1 MAELVN
7 DPSDGGGSDVSH
19 VLRKFSIGEI
29 RAFTVIAV
37 NPLAS
42 PPLLPPSDEGGDQS
56 VYLTLS

>member
-29 RAFTVIAV
+29 RASTVIVV
-37 NPLAS
+37 NPLAL
-42 PPLLPPSDEGGDQS
+42 PPLLPLSDEGGDQF
-56 VYLTLS
+56 VYLNLS